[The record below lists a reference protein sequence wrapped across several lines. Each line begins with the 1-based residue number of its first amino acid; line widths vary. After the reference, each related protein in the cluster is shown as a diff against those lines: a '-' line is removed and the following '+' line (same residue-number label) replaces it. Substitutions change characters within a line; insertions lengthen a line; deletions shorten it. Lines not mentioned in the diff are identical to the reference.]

1 MFTTFFQY
9 KLVDQGKWLIKIS
22 IWFPSTKTCP
32 CCGHANDCLS
42 LAQPTYSY
50 NCGFTCDKD

>member
-1 MFTTFFQY
+1 M
-9 KLVDQGKWLIKIS
+9 
-22 IWFPSTKTCP
+22 WFPSTKTCP